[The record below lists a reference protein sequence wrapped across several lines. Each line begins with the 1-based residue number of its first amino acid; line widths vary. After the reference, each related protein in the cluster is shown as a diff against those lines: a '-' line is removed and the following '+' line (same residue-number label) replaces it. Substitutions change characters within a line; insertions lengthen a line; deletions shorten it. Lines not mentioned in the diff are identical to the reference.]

1 MRAQNKVIEIV
12 EEGTVEVED
21 WTSEVQDILTT
32 SLEQQSRLQE
42 KLTDLEGRSR
52 RSNIQIWGLKEGVEG
67 DSVADYV
74 DNLIHK
80 ELGMNWIFKGHTEH

>member
-67 DSVADYV
+67 DSAADYV
-74 DNLIHK
+74 DKLI
-80 ELGMNWIFKGHTEH
+80 GNVGGY